1 MSIQDFSTILNCSFD
16 AGLLV
21 NEAGTILHAN
31 DQALKL
37 FGIVKECDL
46 VDSHIATVF
55 SFGSTTTLEREI
67 HTWQDLMDQKRTYPT
82 MEPSSYIEF
91 TIVCKDKASGA
102 EFLGQ
107 VKFAF
112 LSNQSALAFIKK
124 NESHKSIEIFNE
136 ILPPRIM
143 ERDNLLFNSGTS
155 ITLQHFDGETMTGT
169 LDSWQKECVLS
180 SIMKISVDPL
190 FQINSSGIIYLVN
203 DAALQ
208 VFGFRRRELI
218 GKNIS
223 MIVGGGHANKHD
235 KYIQNFMRSGVAKV
249 MGQKRQ
255 LLARRKDGTEFPI
268 ELTVDEVETFSGDE
282 RLFCGFVHDLS
293 EIKAKEREILHRQQ
307 LFSQIIECSMDAIF
321 QINSN
326 GIIEIVNKAA
336 LHLFGYQDK
345 SDMIGKNISMIVG
358 AAHADNHDMY
368 LRRYLE
374 TGDARVIGK
383 RRELPAKRKDG
394 TEFPIEL
401 SIMEIQTENGRGK
414 LYAGFVYDLTA
425 KKRFIAMEVEKTAAE
440 TLLMNV
446 LPDKIARRLMDEQQH
461 IAESHEN
468 AAILFADIVGFTEM
482 SQVMTPKEVVQMLN
496 ELFSTFDTL
505 VERYALNK
513 IKTIGDCVSDK
524 FRLRWM

>member
-1 MSIQDFSTILNCSFD
+1 MSSIQDFSIILNCSFD
-16 AGLLV
+16 AGLLID
-21 NEAGTILHAN
+21 EAGTILYAN
-31 DQALKL
+31 DQAFKL
-37 FGIVKECDL
+37 FGIDDIVECH
-46 VDSHIATVF
+46 HIATVF
-55 SFGSTTTLEREI
+55 LFGSTTTTTFMDEKREI
-67 HTWQDLMDQKRTYPT
+67 NTWQDLMDQKNSYLT
-82 MEPSSYIEF
+82 MGPSSYIEF
-91 TIVCKDKASGA
+91 SINCKDKASGT

-112 LSNQSALAFIKK
+112 LSNQSTLAFIKK
-124 NESHKSIEIFNE
+124 KENSESIEIISE
-136 ILPPRIM
+136 ILPPRPL
-143 ERDNLLFNSGTS
+143 ERDNLLFNSGASS
-155 ITLQHFDGETMTGT
+155 ISLQYFDAETMTGT

-180 SIMKISVDPL
+180 SIMNISVDPL

-203 DAALQ
+203 DAALH

-223 MIVGGGHANKHD
+223 MIVGGGHASKHD
-235 KYIQNFMRSGVAKV
+235 KYLQNFLRSGVAKV
-249 MGQKRQ
+249 MGKKRQ

-307 LFSQIIECSMDAIF
+307 LFSQIIECSLDSIF
-321 QINSN
+321 QINSS
-326 GIIEIVNKAA
+326 GIIEIVNQAA
-336 LHLFGYQDK
+336 IRLFGYQDK
-345 SDMIGKNISMIVG
+345 SELIGRNISMLVG

-383 RRELPAKRKDG
+383 RRELPARRKDG
-394 TEFPIEL
+394 TEFIVEL
-401 SIMEIQTENGRGK
+401 SIAEIQTENGCGK
-414 LYAGFVYDLTA
+414 LFAGFVYDLTA

-440 TLLMNV
+440 ALLMNV
-446 LPDKIARRLMDEQQH
+446 LPNKIAKRLLDEQQH

-482 SQVMTPKEVVQMLN
+482 SQVMTPTEVVQMLN

-505 VERYALNK
+505 VERYA
-513 IKTIGDCVSDK
+513 SE
-524 FRLRWM
+524 